1 MMHLD
6 RDPLDESSVSRFR
19 LVLREADDKFFRDN
33 VMSSFLPQ
41 PFFFDGV
48 SSQKGVVAE
57 AGPGQGPLSPTPPT
71 DQAASSPLPVEC
83 EAHWRLYR
91 NATFLKAHLRRL
103 VAEQNVNLSDFMFHC
118 LRSCYLVVMTARDEA
133 SSFSIFSTL
142 NSRGVDLTEV
152 DKLKADLFKGQSKV
166 NPCTDS
172 LTLYSSA
179 IQSPRGQREDPS
191 LPVVGRDGELAR
203 KVSVPRDLSLHEGPG
218 DGPGAPGVQPVRPGV
233 L

>member
-6 RDPLDESSVSRFR
+6 QDPLDESSASRFR

-41 PFFFDGV
+41 PFFFDGISTTQKSV
-48 SSQKGVVAE
+48 SVAGDSSP
-57 AGPGQGPLSPTPPT
+57 ASGLPLSPT
-71 DQAASSPLPVEC
+71 DQALPVEC

-91 NATFLKAHLRRL
+91 NASFLKAHLRRL
-103 VAEQNVNLSDFMFHC
+103 VSEENVNLQDFMFHC

-152 DKLKADLFKGQSKV
+152 DKLKADLFKALEVNERTQASQSWAEMENLLGRSQV
-166 NPCTDS
+166 
-172 LTLYSSA
+172 
-179 IQSPRGQREDPS
+179 RGEMERE
-191 LPVVGRDGELAR
+191 GE
-203 KVSVPRDLSLHEGPG
+203 
-218 DGPGAPGVQPVRPGV
+218 VQTQTRH
-233 L
+233 